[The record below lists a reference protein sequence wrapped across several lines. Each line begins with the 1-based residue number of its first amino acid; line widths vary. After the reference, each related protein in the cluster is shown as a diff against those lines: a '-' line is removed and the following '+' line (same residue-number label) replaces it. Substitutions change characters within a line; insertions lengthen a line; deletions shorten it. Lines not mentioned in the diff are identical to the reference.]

1 MKKPRLTAKLKE
13 AALETLRRRDRL
25 SHPEGRPDNGG
36 RWHPSDNEWSDCCDA
51 IRSPTRTW
59 PWSLMTHCRT
69 ANHVANKTGY
79 DIKTLRWAIR
89 RLQKE
94 EDEA

>member
-1 MKKPRLTAKLKE
+1 MKKPRLTAKLKN

-25 SHPEGRPDNGG
+25 SHPEGRVGNGG
-36 RWHPSDNEWSDCCDA
+36 RWYPSDNERCDCCDA
-51 IRSPTRTW
+51 IRSPSRTW
-59 PWSLMTHCRT
+59 PWSLMQHCRT
-69 ANHVANKTGY
+69 ASHVANKTGY
-79 DIKTLRWAIR
+79 DIRTLRWAIR